1 MIVVPSALSSPPVV
15 DAYPTN
21 ATLTWSP
28 QSNCVLFNVYIILG
42 DLKVPLNNGQGLAMT
57 TPSATAQDVRLSK
70 IFLKPSDKKNYFSI
84 LIFFSLL
91 CLVNVSVC
99 AASNLDQLHCCCV
112 LW

>member
-57 TPSATAQDVRLSK
+57 TPSATAQDVRLS
-70 IFLKPSDKKNYFSI
+70 PSFKKKYS
-84 LIFFSLL
+84 
-91 CLVNVSVC
+91 
-99 AASNLDQLHCCCV
+99 
-112 LW
+112 